1 MAIKDGFEK
10 QKKYIAKDDGFLP
23 ISSWTHSDSVEFN
36 DNKTLT
42 EKIETINNNIETI
55 GSEVNGMLPLTGGT
69 VTGTLKLTKT
79 QDASGTADNNPA
91 LIIGGENNQKHIEI
105 DNNEIIGKED
115 ATTPGN
121 IFINPEGG
129 EVCVNGK
136 LVARYTARYP
146 TLVNNQV
153 LVASGTDGEIK
164 TSGFT
169 ISTSVPANAKF
180 TDTNNAVT
188 QTNTTTNANYRL
200 LFSATADNTTRTEG
214 ARKSGDLA
222 YNPSTKLLVVP
233 NITVTNHIN
242 CNGDMVLQT
251 GFVCNHGYTAV
262 SGDADTTV
270 NKKYSYLAFRPNQQT
285 RKGGND
291 IRVYNDYVATAENLA
306 IKLWNDGHI
315 ESENIELF
323 AGTPYI
329 DFHRNNSTADY
340 TGRIINRDEGYIDFY
355 KTGATLA
362 TLRAASFDKQSSVHI
377 KTNIE
382 DITDDEAKKLLKL
395 RPVSFDYINGDSNQC
410 GLIAEEVMEILP
422 NTVSIP
428 DDYTEFDPN
437 EPWNT
442 PSIDYSKYVPY
453 LIKMIQI
460 QQQEIDELKRR

>member
-42 EKIETINNNIETI
+42 EKIETINNNIEKI

-69 VTGTLKLTKT
+69 VSGTLKLTKT

-91 LIIGGENNQKHIEI
+91 LIIGGENNQRHIEI

-164 TSGFT
+164 TSGYS
-169 ISTSVPANAKF
+169 ISKSVPSDAVF
-180 TDTNNAVT
+180 TDTKVA
-188 QTNTTTNANYRL
+188 QTNTTNNANYRL
-200 LFSATADNTTRTEG
+200 LFSGTADNTTRTEG
-214 ARKSGDLA
+214 ARKSGNLT
-222 YNPSTKLLVVP
+222 YNPSTQTLTVP
-233 NITVTNHIN
+233 KVRITGDLWIN
-242 CNGDMVLQT
+242 A
-251 GFVCNHGYTAV
+251 GFVVADGYGAI
-262 SGDADTTV
+262 SADQ
-270 NKKYSYLAFRPNQQT
+270 NYAYLGY
-285 RKGGND
+285 RKERDGRTND
-291 IRVYNDYVATAENLA
+291 IRVYETYVGTGGKTDDKL
-306 IKLWNDGHI
+306 IKLKNNGKI
-315 ESENIELF
+315 ECDSLELI
-323 AGTPYI
+323 TVEPHV

-340 TGRIINRDEGYIDFY
+340 TGRIINRDEGYLDFY
-355 KTGATLA
+355 KTNAAWA
-362 TLRAASFDKQSSVHI
+362 TLRAASFNTQSSIHI
-377 KTNIE
+377 KTNVE
-382 DITDDEAKKLLKL
+382 NITDDEAKKLLEL
-395 RPVSFDYINGDSNQC
+395 RPVSFDYINGDSNQR

-428 DDYTEFDPN
+428 DGYTEFNPN

>member
-42 EKIETINNNIETI
+42 EKIETINNDIETI

-115 ATTPGN
+115 ANTPGN

-164 TSGFT
+164 TSGYS
-169 ISTSVPANAKF
+169 ISKSVPSDAVF
-180 TDTNNAVT
+180 TDTKVA
-188 QTNTTTNANYRL
+188 QTNTSANAAYRL
-200 LFSATADNTTRTEG
+200 LFSGTADNTTRTEG
-214 ARKSGDLA
+214 ARKSGNLT
-222 YNPSTKLLVVP
+222 YNPSTQTLTVP
-233 NITVTNHIN
+233 KVRITGDLWIN
-242 CNGDMVLQT
+242 A
-251 GFVCNHGYTAV
+251 GFVVADGYGAI
-262 SGDADTTV
+262 SGESTYAYLGYRS
-270 NKKYSYLAFRPNQQT
+270 NKQGRD
-285 RKGGND
+285 ND
-291 IRVYNDYVATAENLA
+291 IRVYKTYVCTAENQA
-306 IKLWNDGHI
+306 IKLCNDGHI
-315 ESENIELF
+315 ECESLELK
-323 AGTPYI
+323 TREPYI

-340 TGRIINRDEGYIDFY
+340 TGRIINRDEGYLDFY
-355 KTGATLA
+355 KTNAAWA
-362 TLRAASFDKQSSVHI
+362 TLRAASFNTQSSIHI
-377 KTNIE
+377 KTNVE
-382 DITDDEAKKLLKL
+382 DITDDEAKKLLEL
-395 RPVSFDYINGDSNQC
+395 RPVSFDYINGDSNQR